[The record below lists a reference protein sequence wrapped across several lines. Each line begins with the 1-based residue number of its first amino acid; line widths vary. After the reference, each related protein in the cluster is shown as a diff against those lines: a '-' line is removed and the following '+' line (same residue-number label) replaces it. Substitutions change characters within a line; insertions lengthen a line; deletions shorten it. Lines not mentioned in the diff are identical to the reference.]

1 MEPEFASSLPT
12 SKSLHLDTDICSNT
26 SFNRPTFSRL
36 ERRRTLSIL
45 PNQARRP
52 RRSIFREID
61 VDGTVEKRRDSIY
74 PASAM
79 PIDMMEGDYYSFDG
93 HGSRQEKGSP
103 TPYLEE
109 ETELVL
115 PRRSPILFR
124 LSFLAFMMLV
134 SIPLLF
140 DMPLIGKPGA
150 SIIGATAG
158 VTRGS
163 DAGGTST
170 RTALI
175 AKRSD
180 TSTDVCNRWAH
191 ASALVNGTIYV
202 YGGHATTQ
210 QDQGA
215 TNSWTNDFF
224 TMDVTKNF
232 DISKPALKGLS
243 QPSGPPAVANHYL
256 WQSYDTLYL
265 YGGLVSDSPRAFPQ
279 PYSLWAYDIAS
290 SQWTEHSNPKTSSG
304 NNSDPGNQ
312 PVQQAAEGAGVSV
325 PELGR
330 GYYFAGHLDPYTT
343 PGWPLPIPRQ
353 FLKSMIEYTFP
364 GHQNNGVQSLSGG
377 QKAGSDGIWRNITQ
391 GGIQD
396 TNTFSIRADSALVHV
411 PGFGDQGILLSLGGG
426 TNQSFV
432 SSPLMIETPSQ
443 ILWLT

>member
-1 MEPEFASSLPT
+1 MEPEFAAAPST
-12 SKSLHLDTDICSNT
+12 SIPPQSLHLDTETCSNT
-26 SFNRPTFSRL
+26 SVNHPKLSRPALRRTFSK
-36 ERRRTLSIL
+36 S
-45 PNQARRP
+45 PHQARRP
-52 RRSIFREID
+52 RQSIFREID
-61 VDGTVEKRRDSIY
+61 VDGTAGKRRDSIY

-79 PIDMMEGDYYSFDG
+79 PTDMMEGEYYSFDG
-93 HGSRQEKGSP
+93 YGSRQEKDSP
-103 TPYLEE
+103 THYLGE

-124 LSFLAFMMLV
+124 LSLLAFMMLV

-150 SIIGATAG
+150 SMVGAKAG
-158 VTRGS
+158 VMGRSGV
-163 DAGGTST
+163 GGTST
-170 RTALI
+170 RTGAI
-175 AKRSD
+175 GKRSD

-191 ASALVNGTIYV
+191 ASALINGTIYV

-210 QDQGA
+210 QDQGP
-215 TNSWTNDFF
+215 TGSWTNDFF
-224 TMDVTKNF
+224 TMDMTKNV

-265 YGGLVSDSPRAFPQ
+265 YGGLVSDSPRAYPQ
-279 PYSLWAYDIAS
+279 PYSLWAYDIPS
-290 SQWTEHSNPKTSSG
+290 SQWTEHKNPKTSSG

-330 GYYFAGHLDPYTT
+330 GYYFAGHLDAYTT
-343 PGWPLPIPRQ
+343 PNWPLPIPRQ
-353 FLKSMIEYTFP
+353 YLKSMIEYTFP
-364 GHQNNGVQSLSGG
+364 GYGNTGVQSLSGG
-377 QKAGSDGIWRNITQ
+377 QKAGSDGVWRNITQ

-396 TNTFSIRADSALVHV
+396 TNTFTIRADSALVHV

-432 SSPLMIETPSQ
+432 SSL
-443 ILWLT
+443 

>member
-1 MEPEFASSLPT
+1 MEPDVASLPST
-12 SKSLHLDTDICSNT
+12 SNSRHLDTDICSNT
-26 SFNRPTFSRL
+26 SFNHPTSSRP
-36 ERRRTLSIL
+36 ERRRTSTISH
-45 PNQARRP
+45 NQARRP
-52 RRSIFREID
+52 RRSIFKEVD
-61 VDGTVEKRRDSIY
+61 VDGTVEKRRNSIY

-79 PIDMMEGDYYSFDG
+79 PTDIMEGGHHSFDG
-93 HGSRQEKGSP
+93 YGLRLEKGSP

-124 LSFLAFMMLV
+124 LSLLAFMMLV

-150 SIIGATAG
+150 SVIGAKAG

-163 DAGGTST
+163 DAGGTSI
-170 RTALI
+170 RTGPI

-191 ASALVNGTIYV
+191 ASAMINGTIYV

-210 QDQGA
+210 QDQGRS
-215 TNSWTNDFF
+215 NSWTNDFF

-279 PYSLWAYDIAS
+279 PYSLWAYDIPGS
-290 SQWTEHSNPKTSSG
+290 HWTEHSNPKTSAG

-312 PVQQAAEGAGVSV
+312 PVQQAAEGAGVSI

-330 GYYFAGHLDPYTT
+330 GYYFAGHLDAYTT

-364 GHQNNGVQSLSGG
+364 GHSNTGVQSLSGG

-396 TNTFSIRADSALVHV
+396 TNTFTNRADSALVHV
-411 PGFGDQGILLSLGGG
+411 PGLGDQGILLSLGGG

-432 SSPLMIETPSQ
+432 SSL
-443 ILWLT
+443 